1 MQEIAQKGFFV
12 KWETWKSRSME
23 VIEFAMM
30 TRSYE
35 GRGNVFPILL
45 VMECI
50 LEPRENF
57 ALSPMHKGT

>member
-1 MQEIAQKGFFV
+1 
-12 KWETWKSRSME
+12 ME